1 MVNKTAPKKR
11 NARRRAAR
19 RGPSPRAG
27 PAFDK
32 ASLDYAAL
40 LADPCNGPLVSGPF
54 GDGSGG
60 VVSRFERDIL
70 INNSATDVGA
80 ALVFI
85 PGLAQVQGSSAP
97 ITNDTGT
104 IAFVS
109 IGTTDM
115 PGNNFLTSNAG
126 QFRCLAACIQV
137 YWPGTELNRS
147 GIISMGQFP
156 ADIVTDAVVGTS
168 DIRTAS
174 PYVERMPDGMSE
186 LKWRPT
192 AYETTWQRVGNVQDT
207 STDWDKYTALAVSA
221 TGIPVSTGI
230 RVRMVAV
237 YEWIPR
243 PGTASGLTTIHRT
256 TVKTGSLSNILS
268 ALDRTGDWM
277 YNGAMKAGHAL
288 TSMAR
293 GVGAIT
299 SVVNGAQR
307 LGRLAIMG

>member
-1 MVNKTAPKKR
+1 MDR
-11 NARRRAAR
+11 
-19 RGPSPRAG
+19 
-27 PAFDK
+27 

-60 VVSRFERDIL
+60 VVTRFERDVV

-85 PGLAQVQGSSAP
+85 PGLATVQGTSAP
-97 ITNDTGT
+97 ITTDVTAINFAN
-104 IAFVS
+104 IATS
-109 IGTTDM
+109 DM
-115 PGNNFLTSNAG
+115 PGYNFLSTNAG

-137 YWPGTELNRS
+137 YWPGSELNRQ
-147 GIISMGQFP
+147 GIVSVGQFP
-156 ADIVTDAVVGTS
+156 ADIVTDAVVSTS
-168 DIRTAS
+168 DMRTAS
-174 PYVERMPDGMSE
+174 PYVERMPDGMVE

-192 AYETTWQRVGNVQDT
+192 TFETTWQRVANVTDT
-207 STDWDKYTALAVSA
+207 ATDWDKYTALAVSA
-221 TGIPVSTGI
+221 SGIPVSTGI

-243 PGTASGLTTIHRT
+243 PGTGSGLTTIHRT
-256 TVKTGSLSNILS
+256 TVKTGSLSNIIA

-288 TSMAR
+288 ASMAR

-299 SVVNGAQR
+299 SVANGAQR